1 MGVVAAP
8 ATIVMHKDFRTE
20 KKYLS
25 HFYVMLQPQK
35 TVTYYA
41 GFDWKKAG
49 VFDTHAEWNNYLDTF
64 SKRLAS
70 PLDIIIK

>member
-1 MGVVAAP
+1 
-8 ATIVMHKDFRTE
+8 
-20 KKYLS
+20 
-25 HFYVMLQPQK
+25 MLQPQK